1 VSEAQ
6 NEYGVDLAIS
16 PSGDLVVNSAGSL
29 ATVGETQV
37 MAQALQMR
45 LRTALGDLP
54 LHPTYGIDLPIGAKM
69 DPVAVAA
76 ALNGELA
83 YAVQNDPRIQK
94 ATVTGVEWPASG
106 EPTAVSLEVTVL
118 LAGGEQF
125 AVSGLPAEVRVGEVS
140 YTGNVQG
147 ESGLTPFE
155 EQPYFAGEEATKE
168 IEAESE
174 IESLV
179 NDLTGS

>member
-1 VSEAQ
+1 MAEAQ
-6 NEYGVDLAIS
+6 NEYGVDIGMG
-16 PSGDLVVNSAGSL
+16 PSGDLLVNSAGAL
-29 ATVGETQV
+29 AVVGEVQV

-45 LRTALGDLP
+45 LRTALGDLA
-54 LHPTYGIDLPIGAKM
+54 LHPTYGIDLPIGSKM

-83 YAVQNDPRIQK
+83 QAVQNDPRIQK

-106 EPTAVSLEVTVL
+106 EPAAVALEVTVL

-140 YTGNVQG
+140 YTGTVEG

-155 EQPYFAGEEATKE
+155 EQPYFADEETTKAIEEEAE
-168 IEAESE
+168 IEN
-174 IESLV
+174 LV